1 VNTLINQLAK
11 YALTHGLLAKDDYE
25 YAINGMLYLLKL
37 DTFVKEDIREDVD
50 YFIVMETLLDQAV
63 AKGLIEDTISSRD
76 NFEAKLVDCLI
87 PRPAEVNRIFREKYH
102 IGPRT
107 ATDWFYRFSCDT
119 NYIKTRRIAKNV
131 SYEYAG
137 KYGKL
142 QITVNLSKPENDPK
156 DIVVKAQNTDD
167 EKYPKCALCV
177 ENVGFYGTDELAPR
191 SNHRTISMT
200 INNEKDMWAFQYSPY
215 AYFNEHC
222 IVLRKDHFP
231 MKVDRDTF
239 AELIDF
245 INKFPN
251 YLIGSNAGLPIVGG
265 SILSH
270 YHFQGGRYDFPIEK
284 ARILRTFKSGRIRA
298 EVLDWPLSVIRLV
311 CNNENRLEDM
321 ANQIF
326 EAWKQYTDGDLGILA
341 QTEDGCHN
349 TVTPIIKLD
358 GAEYNLYLVLRNNR
372 RTEKRP
378 YGVFHTREEYFHIKK
393 ENIGL
398 IEVMGLA
405 ILPGRL
411 LSELALA
418 KACIRENREF
428 SDYPELEKH
437 LSWLESIRGEAT
449 ATDNLDR
456 FFEKEVGRIF
466 ESAIEDCG
474 VFKAQDTEAFFR
486 FVEKAIY

>member
-1 VNTLINQLAK
+1 MNTLINQLAK
-11 YALTHGLLAKDDYE
+11 YALDNGLLDRDDYE

-37 DTFVKEDIREDVD
+37 DNFIKEDIEGDID
-50 YFIVMETLLDQAV
+50 YFSAMEALLDGAV
-63 AKGLIEDTISSRD
+63 AKGLIANTISSRD
-76 NFEAKLVDCLI
+76 NFEAKIVDCLI
-87 PRPAEVNRIFREKYH
+87 PRPAEINRKFREKYH

-107 ATDWFYRFSCDT
+107 ATDWFYKFSCDT
-119 NYIKTRRIAKNV
+119 NYIKTKRIAKNV
-131 SYEYAG
+131 SYEYEG

-142 QITVNLSKPENDPK
+142 QITINLSKPEKDPK
-156 DIVVKAQNTDD
+156 DIVAKAQNDD
-167 EKYPKCALCV
+167 EEKYPKCALCI
-177 ENVGFYGTDELAPR
+177 ENVGFYGTETMAPR
-191 SNHRTISMT
+191 SNHRIISMT
-200 INNEKDMWAFQYSPY
+200 LHNEKNMWAFQYSPY

-231 MKVDRDTF
+231 MKVDKDTF

-245 INKFPN
+245 INKFPH

-284 ARILRTFKSGRIRA
+284 ARILRTFKIGRMKA

-311 CNNENRLEDM
+311 GNNENRLEDM

-326 EAWKQYTDGDLGILA
+326 EAWKQYSNEELGILA
-341 QTEDGCHN
+341 ETEAGHHN

-358 GAEYNLYLVLRNNR
+358 GANYNLYMVLRNNR
-372 RTEKRP
+372 RTDERP
-378 YGVFHTREEYFHIKK
+378 YGIFHPRKEYFHIKK

-411 LSELALA
+411 LDELKLA
-418 KACIRENREF
+418 KECIRENKGF
-428 SDYPELEKH
+428 SVYPELEKH
-437 LSWLESIRGEAT
+437 RDWLESIREEA
-449 ATDNLDR
+449 AKSDDLDG
-456 FFEKEVGRIF
+456 FMEKEVGKIF
-466 ESAIEDCG
+466 EGVIEDCG
-474 VFKAQDTEAFFR
+474 VFKAKDKEAFFR
-486 FVEKAIY
+486 FVEKAVF